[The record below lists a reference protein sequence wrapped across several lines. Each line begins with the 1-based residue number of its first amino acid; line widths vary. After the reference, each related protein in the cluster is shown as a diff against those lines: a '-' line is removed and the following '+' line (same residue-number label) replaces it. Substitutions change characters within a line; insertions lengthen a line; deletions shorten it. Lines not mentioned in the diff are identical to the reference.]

1 MRARLTLTL
10 LSFVGALAV
19 GCTSTTNGTPTIA
32 VTPPGPVNVVNGGA
46 PVGFSAATTNTS
58 DVINWTI
65 SPATGAGTLSPSV
78 GRSVFYTPPAT
89 AAASP
94 STTVTLTAT
103 VSGVSS
109 SATVTLGTNTI
120 TAVTIPSLSA
130 PVTVSYDE
138 RDIPYVNC
146 ATQLDCFTVQG
157 YLHAH
162 DRLFEM
168 DILRRTAEGKLSEII
183 GSTELGMDL
192 QFRTLFMTPFSTPTG
207 SATPGQP
214 IGDAMVQALSASSD
228 PDAQQAMAVITAY
241 TNGVNAYI
249 TAMQAGDPSAP
260 FPAEYGM
267 LLYPLS
273 PSVVAAW
280 LPRDT
285 LAIARLQQFQLSN
298 TLSDEIDNGL
308 FLSTYALGETPGVDA
323 DLNKVNA
330 YIRCQQPVPAF
341 TYPAASSVLRPP
353 VSSKAPALKSSA
365 LSALSG
371 GAQGLRE
378 LSARLKALKTAFS
391 VPGDRAGS
399 NNWVVKGSK
408 SASGASMVANDPH
421 LSLNYPPLFHLI
433 SLNGDGLQVV
443 GGSFPGIPGVL
454 IGRGAHLGWGVT
466 VVEYDVTDVYVET
479 FADASHFAFTP
490 GPGGKAAIIPVPQTI
505 NYITASGMQ
514 TQSGTVLLSQFHG
527 PIVGQASATQPIS
540 MRWTGLE
547 VNRCGPTSN
556 QVCNP
561 FKAFFGLLTA
571 ASVADAF
578 VSLAAYDTGA
588 QNFVLADDSG
598 NIGFDPH
605 AFVPQRP
612 WTTNPNLLAWA
623 PLPGN
628 GVAEWGAADGTLWVP
643 DALLPQSINPDAGY
657 LATANAAPTDAYC
670 TQDITV
676 PAPFSLGLGTGSA
689 PAVPYLS
696 FDWDDPT
703 AFRAGRIDERLAGYT
718 ADGGKVS
725 ESDMESIQTDHVAT
739 IAAAFLPL
747 LPLPATATD
756 SYGQAMALMG
766 SWQTD
771 GLNCP
776 TGLQGTDPVASP
788 PDPDAMNAQ
797 DSAGCMLFHAFLNRL
812 LVSVFNE
819 PLAAAGLG
827 IDAGKAIKAILF
839 MLTPG
844 LPQSVQSFCAPMTCQ
859 QQAQAAMTDAFDQI
873 TQQLGP
879 QSNWLWGRY
888 HGMAPQSLV
897 FPLVAGFYNPGPYA
911 RPGGA
916 FTVDV
921 GTPSLRTDNVLS
933 FQYGSGSNV
942 RWIAVMDGSTT
953 KDQLPGPQIDGPT
966 YPGTMGLLSEYVV
979 NQYFE
984 FPYGETAVGAATVRT
999 QTFSK

>member
-1 MRARLTLTL
+1 MRARLTFTL
-10 LSFVGALAV
+10 LSFVLGALAV
-19 GCTSTTNGTPTIA
+19 GCTSTTNGTATIA
-32 VTPPGPVNVVNGGA
+32 LTPAGPVTAVAGGA
-46 PVGFSAATTNTS
+46 PIGFSAATANTS
-58 DVINWTI
+58 DVVTWTLSPAAGAGTI
-65 SPATGAGTLSPSV
+65 SPST

-89 AAASP
+89 ASAS
-94 STTVTLTAT
+94 TAVVLTAS
-103 VSGVSS
+103 VSGVSA
-109 SATVTLGTNTI
+109 SATINVGPGTI
-120 TAVTIPSLSA
+120 TSVTIPSLSA
-130 PVTVSYDE
+130 AVTVTYDD
-138 RDIPYVNC
+138 RDIPNISC
-146 ATQLDCFTVQG
+146 QKKLDCFAVQG

-183 GSTELGMDL
+183 GDSELGMDL
-192 QFRTLFMTPFSTPTG
+192 QFRTLFMTPFSVPTG
-207 SATPGQP
+207 TSTPGQP
-214 IGDAMVQALSASSD
+214 LGDALVQALTAD
-228 PDAQQAMAVITAY
+228 PDPDSQEALAVITAY

-249 TAMQAGDPSAP
+249 SAMKANDPSAP

-285 LAIARLQQFQLSN
+285 LAIARLQQFELSE

-308 FLSTYALGETPGVDA
+308 FLATYALGENPNVPV

-330 YIRCQQPVPAF
+330 WIRCQQPLPAF
-341 TYPAASSVLRPP
+341 TYPAASVASRPP
-353 VSSKAPALKSSA
+353 VSSKAAALKA
-365 LSALSG
+365 PAIPALSG
-371 GAQGLRE
+371 ATQGLRE
-378 LSARLKALKTAFS
+378 LSARLKALKKVFS
-391 VPGDRAGS
+391 TNGERAGS
-399 NNWVVKGSK
+399 NNWVVKGTSA
-408 SASGASMVANDPH
+408 ASGASMVANDPH
-421 LSLNYPPLFHLI
+421 LSLNYPPLFHLS
-433 SLNGDGLQVV
+433 SLTGDGLQVV
-443 GGSFPGIPGVL
+443 GGTFPGIPGAL
-454 IGRGAHLGWGVT
+454 IGRSAHLGWGVT
-466 VVEYDVTDVYVET
+466 VVGYDVTDVYLET
-479 FADASHFAFTP
+479 FADASHFMFTP
-490 GPGGKAAIIPVPQTI
+490 GPSGKAAIIPVPQTI
-505 NYITASGMQ
+505 SYITATGMK
-514 TQSGTVLLSQFHG
+514 TQNGVVLLSQFHG
-527 PIVGQASATQPIS
+527 PIVGGSATQPVS

-556 QVCNP
+556 QTCNP

-612 WTTNPNLLAWA
+612 WTANASLLAWA
-623 PLPGN
+623 PLPGT
-628 GVAEWGAADGTLWVP
+628 GVAEWGGADGSLWVP
-643 DALLPQSINPDAGY
+643 DALLPHSQNPDAGF

-670 TQDITV
+670 TQDITI

-689 PAVPYLS
+689 PTVPYLS

-703 AFRAGRIDERLAGYT
+703 AFRASRIDTRLAGYT
-718 ADGGKVS
+718 ANGGKVS

-739 IAAAFLPL
+739 IAASFLPL
-747 LPLPATATD
+747 MPAPTSTTD
-756 SYGQAMALMG
+756 SYGKAMALM
-766 SWQTD
+766 SAWTTD

-797 DSAGCMLFHAFLNRL
+797 DSSACLLFHAFLNRL
-812 LVSVFNE
+812 LVTVFTE

-827 IDAGKAIKAILF
+827 IDGGKAIKAILF

-844 LPQSVQSFCAPMTCQ
+844 LPSSVQSFCAPMTCQ
-859 QQAQAAMTDAFDQI
+859 AQAQAAMTASYNQL
-873 TQQLGP
+873 TQELGA
-879 QSNWLWGRY
+879 QSNWIWGRL
-888 HGMAPQSLV
+888 HSMSPQSLV
-897 FPLVAGFYNPGPYA
+897 FPLVAGLFNPGPYA

-921 GTPSLRTDNVLS
+921 GNPGLRSDNVLS

-942 RWIAVMDGSTT
+942 RWIAVLDGSTT
-953 KDQLPGPQIDGPT
+953 KDQLPGPEIDGPL
-966 YPGTMGLLSEYVV
+966 YPGSPGLLGQYVV
-979 NQYFE
+979 NEYFD
-984 FPYGETAVGAATVRT
+984 FPYGAAAISAATVRT
-999 QTFSK
+999 QTFSP